1 MTVLTG
7 AVRIEKKDADKLR
20 RVKLEDLSAGVI
32 RKALVEERFF
42 PSKLDQALVV
52 CSCGGA
58 DSVYNIP
65 WGAKTKEAPDRKL
78 YMVDFRHDWDVHN
91 GRPGRLARNDDA
103 RKLRYRELGFSQILC
118 DIEELPFL

>member
-1 MTVLTG
+1 MDRLEIMAPAG
-7 AVRIEKKDADKLR
+7 SFECLR
-20 RVKLEDLSAGVI
+20 AAI
-32 RKALVEERFF
+32 
-42 PSKLDQALVV
+42 Q
-52 CSCGGA
+52 GGA